1 MERWLSQAPAESH
14 SRVVIVGAGFGGL
27 TVAKRLANTPLDVT
41 VVDQHNHHLFQP
53 LLYQV
58 ATAILSPADI
68 ASPIRGIL
76 RNVDNVKVI
85 LAKVSGIDVA
95 RQEVVADGR
104 RIPFDDLI
112 IATGAEN
119 AYFGN
124 DRSHFLPGL
133 KTIDDATY
141 IRRRILLAFELAE
154 TEPSADERRRLLN
167 FIVVGG
173 GPTGVEMAGSIAELA
188 NRALASDFRVID
200 PRCARIV
207 LVEAGPRLLTSFDPS
222 LSEKARRSLERIGVE
237 VHLRAAA
244 TECGSGSALIG
255 TERIE
260 SRTIIWA
267 AGVKATPAAEWLG
280 AEHDH
285 AGRVMVEPDL
295 SVPGHPN
302 IFVIGDAALMF
313 GAKPMP
319 CDAGV
324 AKQQGKYVAKLLMA
338 RSKSKTIPPFRYCDL
353 GSIAAIGRKS
363 AIVQIHWLKFSGL
376 LGWLV
381 WSVAHIYY
389 MIGFRN
395 RSIVAMNWVWNYLT
409 LRRGMR
415 LITGITGRISK
426 TCPGASYRRPLPRP
440 TAQHCLT
447 PPPRHSNKVTVKH
460 RNRRMLMAAWIRR
473 GTRQNDKLKDAHAL
487 LAIRARAVER
497 TKNVKRPHQ
506 LRA

>member
-1 MERWLSQAPAESH
+1 MSQAPTESH

-27 TVAKRLANTPLDVT
+27 TAAKRLANTPLDVT
-41 VVDQHNHHLFQP
+41 VVDQHNYHLFQP

-58 ATAILSPADI
+58 ATASLSPADI

-85 LAKVSGIDVA
+85 LTKVSGIDVA

-112 IATGAEN
+112 IATGAEH
-119 AYFGN
+119 AYLGS
-124 DRSHFLPGL
+124 DWAQFLPGL

-154 TEPSADERRRLLN
+154 TEPDADERRRLLN
-167 FIVVGG
+167 FVVVGG

-200 PRCARIV
+200 PRSARIV
-207 LVEAGPRLLTSFDPS
+207 LIEAAPRLLTTFDPS
-222 LSEKARRSLERIGVE
+222 LSETARRSLGQLGVE
-237 VHLRAAA
+237 VRLRTGV
-244 TECGSGSALIG
+244 TECDSSGVSIGSK
-255 TERIE
+255 RIE

-267 AGVKATPAAEWLG
+267 GGVKATPAAQWLN
-280 AEHDH
+280 AEHDR
-285 AGRVMVEPDL
+285 AGRVKVEPDL

-302 IFVIGDAALMF
+302 IFVIGDAALML
-313 GAKPMP
+313 GANGKPMP
-319 CDAGV
+319 GDAGV

-338 RSKSKTIPPFRYCDL
+338 RSKSKMFPSFCYRDL

-363 AIVQIHWLKFSGL
+363 AIVQIHWLKLSGL

-395 RSIVAMNWVWNYLT
+395 RSIVVMNWVWNYLT

-415 LITGITGRISK
+415 LITGVTGSRIEDM
-426 TCPGASYRRPLPRP
+426 PRCVLTP
-440 TAQHCLT
+440 TAAKTDGATL
-447 PPPRHSNKVTVKH
+447 P
-460 RNRRMLMAAWIRR
+460 
-473 GTRQNDKLKDAHAL
+473 
-487 LAIRARAVER
+487 
-497 TKNVKRPHQ
+497 
-506 LRA
+506 